1 VILRALLV
9 TILVEAPLVGLVYR
23 RLSMALVCAV
33 TTGVTNFVMNR
44 FLFRALRS
52 AEQYVLIGELGAVVV
67 EALIYFLVA
76 REQGAARAI
85 DASALANSA
94 SFVAGWWLV

>member
-23 RLSMALVCAV
+23 RLAMALVCAV
-33 TTGVTNFVMNR
+33 TTGVTNLVMNR
-44 FLFRALRS
+44 FLFRAVRS
-52 AEQYVLIGELGAVVV
+52 AEQYILIGELGAVLI
-67 EALIYFLVA
+67 EALVYFLVA
-76 REQGAARAI
+76 RKHGAARAI
-85 DASALANSA
+85 AASALANSA